1 MIRRR
6 NSIYGR
12 KKQTFLK
19 INAIQNGKPDTKRS
33 VRNILKSIALPHTK
47 KHAKTSLWRT
57 ASLSVRTHK
66 KENALTWSKNFALWK
81 RRWRTSLLTIW
92 LQLNAVTKQK
102 VSFSKKKYFNEPVE
116 ILFLFY
122 NIHDFSYFSNYQI
135 YCFQD
140 VFAIQRLDLIP
151 QQRIS

>member
-66 KENALTWSKNFALWK
+66 KENALTWWKNFAVWK

-102 VSFSKKKYFNEPVE
+102 VSFSKE
-116 ILFLFY
+116 IFQWARWDYIIFY